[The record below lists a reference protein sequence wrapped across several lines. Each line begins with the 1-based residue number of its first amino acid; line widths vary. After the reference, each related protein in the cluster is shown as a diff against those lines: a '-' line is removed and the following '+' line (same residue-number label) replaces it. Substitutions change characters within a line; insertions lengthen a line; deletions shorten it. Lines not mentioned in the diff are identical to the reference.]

1 MPPGYPGGKPE
12 DLIMKTSQ
20 ITIREYISKEKERAY
35 YFLPFEVSADV
46 CHLDI
51 EYCYRRF
58 DVPEQ
63 EEFL

>member
-1 MPPGYPGGKPE
+1 
-12 DLIMKTSQ
+12 MKTSQ